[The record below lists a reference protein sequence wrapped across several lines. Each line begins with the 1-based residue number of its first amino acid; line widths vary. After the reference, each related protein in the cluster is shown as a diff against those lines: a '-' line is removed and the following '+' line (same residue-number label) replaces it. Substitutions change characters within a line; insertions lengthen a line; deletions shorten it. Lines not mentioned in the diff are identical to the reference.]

1 MGIRDDDSEPVIA
14 PRTIWM
20 AVLEIAIRTEAPLA
34 EKIGGV
40 HVRIA
45 DFETQP
51 FLALRL
57 KIMLAVQSG
66 FEDETAKKLARGD
79 EGKAEETDIEIDLT
93 AAEALYLD
101 MAIRVA
107 DFKGSLTLKKSL
119 WRVISAILGRKG
131 RQ

>member
-1 MGIRDDDSEPVIA
+1 MEISVSDSEPVIA
-14 PRTIWM
+14 PRTVWM
-20 AVLEIAIRTEAPLA
+20 AVMEVAIRTETSLA
-34 EKIGGV
+34 EKIDGV
-40 HVRIA
+40 HVRTA

-79 EGKAEETDIEIDLT
+79 EGKVEETDIEIELT

-101 MAIRVA
+101 MAVRVA
-107 DFKGSLTLKKSL
+107 DFKGALTLKKGL
-119 WRVISAILGRKG
+119 WRVIGAILGKG
-131 RQ
+131 GR

>member
-1 MGIRDDDSEPVIA
+1 MENFDSEPVIA

-20 AVLEIAIRTEAPLA
+20 AVLEIAIRTETSLA

-40 HVRIA
+40 HVRLA

-57 KIMLAVQSG
+57 KILLAVQSG
-66 FEDETAKKLARGD
+66 FEDETAKKLAADGESVVND
-79 EGKAEETDIEIDLT
+79 DIEIDLT

-101 MAIRVA
+101 MGVRVA
-107 DFKGSLTLKKSL
+107 DFKGALTLKKGL
-119 WRVISAILGRKG
+119 WRAIASILERKP
-131 RQ
+131 